1 MRLWYVLFGIQMH
14 WWCMH
19 LPSSNCANICLNVER
34 SFSVECKRMQRYQVS
49 TVYLGKLR
57 LKSQKGNEIKKGIQV
72 WREETHLQLNLEGQR
87 LTHPYWWVLN
97 NVKATKYEFWKKIIG
112 KIYKWI
118 SLFYGWNFIWKKKF
132 KRNFKRNF
140 HNNNFQ
146 LQN

>member
-19 LPSSNCANICLNVER
+19 LPSSNCANICFNVER

-72 WREETHLQLNLEGQR
+72 SREETHLQLNLEGQR

-97 NVKATKYEFWKKIIG
+97 NVKQRNMNFEKKKNHR

-118 SLFYGWNFIWKKKF
+118 SLFFGWNFIWKKTS
-132 KRNFKRNF
+132 KRNF
-140 HNNNFQ
+140 HNSNFQ
-146 LQN
+146 LQNLIM